1 MKTYKNLWKKFISYE
16 NLYLASV
23 KSQKGK
29 RWKSTTL
36 QFNDNIESEL
46 IKLQEELSSGEY
58 NPGAYRSFTIREPKE
73 RVIFAAPYRDRI
85 VHHALMNILEPI
97 WEPRLYYLS
106 YACRVNKG
114 SHKAL
119 DVCQSYLRKNKYVL
133 KCDIQKYFPSIDHNV
148 LKKIIKNKIAD
159 PRLLHLLDL
168 IIDSSPKEISKEV
181 PIYYFDGDNLL
192 TPIERRKGI
201 PIGNLT
207 SQFFANIYL
216 NELDSWVKNQQ
227 KIKYYIRYMD
237 DFIIF
242 HKSKEVLNK
251 LRLTIKDYLVIL
263 RLKLHEKKQQ
273 VFPIKNGVPFLG
285 FHIYYTHRRLLL
297 SNIRLFKKRM
307 KHKQM
312 LFKKNEINRAEIKHS
327 IMAWLG
333 HSRHGNTYKLRTV
346 MFQDMV
352 FTRA

>member
-16 NLYLASV
+16 NLYLASI

-46 IKLQEELSSGEY
+46 IKLQVELNSGEY

-97 WEPRLYYLS
+97 WEPRLYYHS

-119 DVCQSYLRKNKYVL
+119 DVCQSFLRKNKYVL
-133 KCDIQKYFPSIDHNV
+133 KCDIQKYFPSIDHKV

-159 PRLLHLLDL
+159 PQLLNLLDL
-168 IIDSSPKEISKEV
+168 IIDSSPNEISKEV
-181 PIYYFDGDNLL
+181 PICYFDGDNLL

-216 NELDSWVKNQQ
+216 NELDSWVKNHQ
-227 KIKYYIRYMD
+227 KMKFYIRYMD

-242 HKSKEVLNK
+242 HKSKQVLNK
-251 LRLTIKDYLVIL
+251 LRLTIIEFLAIL

-285 FHIYYTHRRLLL
+285 FHIYYTHRRLLI

-307 KHKQM
+307 KKKQIK
-312 LFKKNEINRAEIKHS
+312 FTNGEISLLETRHS

-333 HSRHGNTYKLRTV
+333 HSSHGNTYNLRKD
-346 MFQDMV
+346 MFQDLV
-352 FTRA
+352 FTRR